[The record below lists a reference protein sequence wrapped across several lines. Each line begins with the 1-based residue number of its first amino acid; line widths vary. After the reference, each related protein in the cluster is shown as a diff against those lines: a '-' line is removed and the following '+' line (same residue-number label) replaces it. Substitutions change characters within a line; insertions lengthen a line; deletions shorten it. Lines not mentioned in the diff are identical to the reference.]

1 MPLFLRVCDE
11 GLAPHRA
18 MGLKYRAIARCQS
31 DLSKKEVCMTGPKRR
46 ATRTVVSQ
54 NAVDHILDGTERV
67 LVQDGYDVASTNR
80 IAQEAG
86 ISIGALYHHFPN
98 KEAVVAAVVERF
110 TDEAERF
117 ILERMMEVV
126 GESYPV
132 IARTMLEAYVG
143 FLQKNLGLMRVIV
156 EQIPRLG
163 HVNKVSVIE
172 RRMEKAVRNY
182 LTKNREQL
190 GIGNIEAATFIS
202 VHTISLLGAKIALD
216 TPSGVTVAQLVD
228 EVHLMMSR
236 YVGGETVRNE
246 AGAASIR
253 A

>member
-1 MPLFLRVCDE
+1 M
-11 GLAPHRA
+11 ANA
-18 MGLKYRAIARCQS
+18 
-31 DLSKKEVCMTGPKRR
+31 KRR
-46 ATRTVVSQ
+46 ARTPGTR
-54 NAVDHILDGTERV
+54 AADPVDHILDAAVRV

-98 KEAVVAAVVERF
+98 KEAVVAALVERF
-110 TDEAERF
+110 TVDAERF

-126 GESYPV
+126 GESYSV

-143 FLQKNLGLMRVIV
+143 FLRRQKDLVRVIV

-163 HVNKVSVIE
+163 HVHKVATVE
-172 RRMEKAVRNY
+172 QRMAKAVRNY
-182 LTKNREQL
+182 LTNNREQL

-202 VHTISLLGAKIALD
+202 VQTISLLGAKIALD
-216 TPSGVTVAQLVD
+216 PPPGATVAQLID

-236 YVGGETVRNE
+236 YIGESARAPALPRPRAVKSAGRRAVR
-246 AGAASIR
+246 
-253 A
+253 

>member
-1 MPLFLRVCDE
+1 M
-11 GLAPHRA
+11 
-18 MGLKYRAIARCQS
+18 S
-31 DLSKKEVCMTGPKRR
+31 TTKRR
-46 ATRTVVSQ
+46 TRAVGARSVD
-54 NAVDHILDGTERV
+54 AVDHILDAAVRV

-126 GESYPV
+126 GESYSV

-143 FLQKNLGLMRVIV
+143 YLRKRHGLVRVIV

-163 HVNKVSVIE
+163 HVHKISAIE
-172 RRMEKAVRNY
+172 QRMAKAVRNY
-182 LTKNREQL
+182 LTNNREQL
-190 GIGNIEAATFIS
+190 GIGNIEAAAFIS
-202 VHTISLLGAKIALD
+202 VNTISLLGAKIALD
-216 TPSGVTVAQLVD
+216 PPSGTTVAQLVD

-236 YVGGETVRNE
+236 YIGEAARTPAQPRPAKPARRKPGG
-246 AGAASIR
+246 
-253 A
+253 